1 MLPTSITGL
10 ASQTDF
16 QIKQLHAAE
25 FRRCLIDLDVN
36 GIRKL
41 WAEVSPYLPQPQ
53 NTKEAL
59 FSLHMART
67 EAQSVPLGL
76 RQYSH
81 RWLRERGFGSMLPE
95 ALWPKRGAY
104 RG

>member
-1 MLPTSITGL
+1 MSSL
-10 ASQTDF
+10 DDR
-16 QIKQLHAAE
+16 IKLKHAAE
-25 FRRCLIDLDVN
+25 FRRCLIELDVT
-36 GIRKL
+36 GVRKL
-41 WAEVSPYLPQPQ
+41 WAEVSPHLPQPKSI
-53 NTKEAL
+53 KETL
-59 FSLHMART
+59 FTLHMART

-95 ALWPKRGAY
+95 AQWPKRGAY

>member
-1 MLPTSITGL
+1 MDHV
-10 ASQTDF
+10 A
-16 QIKQLHAAE
+16 IKQRHAEE
-25 FRRCLIDLDVN
+25 FRRCLTELDVV
-36 GIRKL
+36 GVRRI
-41 WAEVSPYLPQPQ
+41 WAEVAPHLPQPA
-53 NTKEAL
+53 NENETL
-59 FSLHMART
+59 FTLHMART
-67 EAQSVPLGL
+67 EAQSIPLNL

>member
-1 MLPTSITGL
+1 MAPDSL
-10 ASQTDF
+10 TD
-16 QIKQLHAAE
+16 QVIKQRHAAE

-36 GIRKL
+36 GVRKL
-41 WAEVSPYLPQPQ
+41 WAEVSPHLPQPS
-53 NTKEAL
+53 NVKETL
-59 FSLHMART
+59 FTLHMART
-67 EAQSVPLGL
+67 EAQSVPLRL